1 MSSNSYILSG
11 EDQIALIDPGGLED
25 QIEHLDREI
34 ARLQEDLLRPIVVYL
49 THVHLDHWIQLKQRH
64 TPGTLAEAALAV
76 QEIGAKGLEAGDSNI
91 TLAGLLGRRM
101 ITAPVEIKL
110 LSALDKMVGG
120 EHCFDIGKWSIDYSI
135 HPMDIGGLIFQRQT
149 VPLGKDDQMEIYH
162 IPGHSPDS
170 ICLRIGS
177 LLIVGDIFFAPN
189 PGMAGAYGWSRQDF
203 MKSVQKVLWILEN
216 KNILFCCS
224 GHGRPIDTETAKKT
238 FRVMYRDA
246 AALDGIGEIS
256 PEWAKRTSDYAKD
269 LMIEIER
276 IFTIIAGRLAF
287 IAHVLAELEEK
298 NEAEET
304 ISLLSVEQIDDMFSD
319 FNSFAMELHSGRKL
333 DWEMVH
339 KTGQVVGR
347 LDRLFEKEKLGSVI
361 DQSLLRRAGRLLSD
375 YSVTYRGFRPPYYV
389 DYIDINK
396 LIGDLIEQVRN
407 DPCGDMSIMDAENEE
422 DYLMALKARIAH
434 VNLFEDID
442 LVFEPDSSN
451 PSVNMDKERFS
462 DALIDILERFVAAGT
477 EEIKIK
483 TILNDGWM
491 AVRIAGKG
499 NATYNPASGRSQ
511 RFFERNLSLCG
522 ALMQASFV
530 GNSPIAE
537 IEFYS
542 QSDE

>member
-120 EHCFDIGKWSIDYSI
+120 EHCFDVGKWSIDYSI

-256 PEWAKRTSDYAKD
+256 PEWAKRTSDYAQD

-298 NEAEET
+298 SEAEET

>member
-319 FNSFAMELHSGRKL
+319 FNSFAMESPFRK
-333 DWEMVH
+333 E
-339 KTGQVVGR
+339 TR
-347 LDRLFEKEKLGSVI
+347 LGNGS
-361 DQSLLRRAGRLLSD
+361 
-375 YSVTYRGFRPPYYV
+375 
-389 DYIDINK
+389 
-396 LIGDLIEQVRN
+396 
-407 DPCGDMSIMDAENEE
+407 
-422 DYLMALKARIAH
+422 
-434 VNLFEDID
+434 
-442 LVFEPDSSN
+442 
-451 PSVNMDKERFS
+451 
-462 DALIDILERFVAAGT
+462 
-477 EEIKIK
+477 
-483 TILNDGWM
+483 
-491 AVRIAGKG
+491 
-499 NATYNPASGRSQ
+499 
-511 RFFERNLSLCG
+511 
-522 ALMQASFV
+522 
-530 GNSPIAE
+530 
-537 IEFYS
+537 
-542 QSDE
+542 